1 MKFISLAMLGLSY
14 GMWNLVLL
22 NLGPLNWE
30 QSFSH
35 WGTGGVPVT
44 FLFPKDRILE
54 MESLSQNLFSFLSLL
69 MWSESE
75 SVSCSVV
82 SDCNPKD
89 YSLPGCS
96 VHGDSPGNNT
106 VVHYHSL
113 LQGILTFKD
122 QTWVSNTAGRF
133 FIVWATR
140 EALSLLICIAK
151 ISNIYAILHSHQYV
165 PSLYALFVRQCSST
179 EGHFAFYSV

>member
-69 MWSESE
+69 M
-75 SVSCSVV
+75 
-82 SDCNPKD
+82 
-89 YSLPGCS
+89 
-96 VHGDSPGNNT
+96 
-106 VVHYHSL
+106 
-113 LQGILTFKD
+113 
-122 QTWVSNTAGRF
+122 
-133 FIVWATR
+133 
-140 EALSLLICIAK
+140 
-151 ISNIYAILHSHQYV
+151 
-165 PSLYALFVRQCSST
+165 
-179 EGHFAFYSV
+179 